1 MDSESEGLKRQ
12 LARLEQTIQA
22 EMEKGKVLQV
32 CFWQAQLQVLSRPHP
47 HARGLQWLHSAILR
61 MLQHR
66 IMLLGHANEAAI
78 KKWQTGCKFALRAH
92 RSQIILVLLSNTR
105 NVGHM
110 HSVLVPF
117 EFRNAV

>member
-32 CFWQAQLQVLSRPHP
+32 CCWQAQSQLLCTTHSHACALQR
-47 HARGLQWLHSAILR
+47 LHSAILR

-78 KKWQTGCKFALRAH
+78 MVDRL
-92 RSQIILVLLSNTR
+92 QICADRPPKPNDVS
-105 NVGHM
+105 
-110 HSVLVPF
+110 
-117 EFRNAV
+117 AA